1 MSANLQKRS
10 ASQQPVR
17 KSARISLQQNNAI
30 FGVNQER
37 KEEKQVRKEAAGE
50 EVREASV
57 VRNSSL
63 VNGVLTSTTRI
74 CFPNSCSICFERF
87 STSGGDA
94 KLLPIGDFCAGHFV
108 LPEEVM
114 EQQQGGGQKNI
125 SQLVSTNPFDDVLG
139 QSDYPLAAS
148 FVAMFD
154 QWSMLPPNS
163 LILRGYSLPAYS
175 DAVATQMLRQCCES
189 CFLAA
194 LQARIESNL
203 PLIKFPVNLRQFK
216 IFCPLCP
223 RDSNNAITHIDLLE
237 RSFTAAQLAPLWGRI
252 DADIARRMTP
262 VVHCPQHD
270 CAHVELADCAKRTID
285 CATHGK
291 TCVKC
296 WQAIPLSK
304 RHKCGGVGRAIGSR
318 EIAAQL
324 RRCTTCDTI
333 IQKNGGCDIV
343 RCSMCSV
350 EFNWSEAQ
358 RVVN

>member
-237 RSFTAAQLAPLWGRI
+237 RSFTA
-252 DADIARRMTP
+252 
-262 VVHCPQHD
+262 
-270 CAHVELADCAKRTID
+270 
-285 CATHGK
+285 CATCASLGSYR
-291 TCVKC
+291 C
-296 WQAIPLSK
+296 
-304 RHKCGGVGRAIGSR
+304 RHCAPHDACGALPAARLRPCRVGRLCKAYDR
-318 EIAAQL
+318 L
-324 RRCTTCDTI
+324 RDAW
-333 IQKNGGCDIV
+333 KDV
-343 RCSMCSV
+343 RQVLAGYTSVKASQVRRRWSGDRFARNRRSTASLHDVRYNYSEKRRLRYCSMLNV
-350 EFNWSEAQ
+350 FG
-358 RVVN
+358 RV